1 MDMQTY
7 DKINE
12 LVVNLAKHE
21 LTGRNLHKSVEE
33 WRLAGLKLCS
43 DFNVTV
49 QHQVIAFARATRLL
63 ETLEGQDAFI
73 LEGAIDIDKVRKNIA
88 DMETNIA
95 QSVSAWAQIDR
106 ALFAI
111 IQDES
116 EPVKNSEQKPVKK
129 TPEPEHNDEGS
140 AKPAKP
146 AAPEQK
152 PTKTVA
158 SYGTYDEKVSIKT
171 PEQILSEKH
180 KDEPIKKAD
189 KTLPL
194 SKPLEPGGNWKK
206 LDLTSIGYKDP
217 EEWMINI
224 LTREVVNRKTGDSV
238 SVRTLNG
245 RITYMF
251 TETNGVVASLLDKC
265 IVSDDNPPKKTPE
278 KNAANSGMKSRYIDW
293 ISDIPR
299 IRFRIYEDGS
309 VFNDHGVIVPRF
321 ANGTKVYLS
330 DPAKPYNGKEYYVAE
345 LAWKAYHPS
354 DRTKTGQIIH
364 LNDNLADCNL
374 SNLKFVEGVIN
385 KPPVKRSDIENI
397 TKTKP
402 LEEESSIDSK
412 VPKDESVPIT
422 WYKKLDPGKYA
433 ITRLGKVLDCKSGKE
448 VRYKFL
454 NGQKAV
460 NLTSK
465 NFQKLVTVYELLK
478 AGFPD
483 RTPVH
488 VNRNGRI
495 NIEEVCQPVKPVKQD
510 KSSDDA
516 DKVEAKELPVTETVE
531 EIEADTTYVFLN
543 WISWIP
549 KNKYKIYKSGKIVDA
564 YTKKCVTIDTQQ
576 GRVRLSNFN
585 GRGIRDGKHK
595 CRFCQCSAAALI
607 WKAYHPECRSIDR
620 IHMRH
625 KDGDTRNFALS
636 NLERVKRQ

>member
-1 MDMQTY
+1 MDMNTY
-7 DKINE
+7 AKINE
-12 LVVNLAKHE
+12 LVINLAKHE
-21 LTGRNLHKSVEE
+21 LTERKLHKSVEE
-33 WRLAGLKLCS
+33 WRAAGLKLCS
-43 DFNVTV
+43 DFNETV
-49 QHQVIAFARATRLL
+49 QQQVIAFARATRLL

-73 LEGAIDIDKVRKNIA
+73 LEGAVDVDKVRQNIA
-88 DMETNIA
+88 DMKTNIV

-111 IQDES
+111 LQDEPES
-116 EPVKNSEQKPVKK
+116 AENSEQKPVKNIPA
-129 TPEPEHNDEGS
+129 PEQDNEPS
-140 AKPAKP
+140 AKPTKP

-152 PTKTVA
+152 PAKIVA
-158 SYGTYDEKVSIKT
+158 SYSTYDEKIPIKT
-171 PEQILSEKH
+171 PEQVLAEKH
-180 KDEPIKKAD
+180 KNEPIKKAD
-189 KTLPL
+189 KTMPL
-194 SKPLEPGGNWKK
+194 SKPLNLGGNWKK
-206 LDLTSIGYKDP
+206 LNLTSIGYKDP

-224 LTREVVNRKTGDSV
+224 ITREVVNRKTGNSV

-265 IVSDDNPPKKTPE
+265 IVTDDNPPKTPE
-278 KNAANSGMKSRYIDW
+278 KKAANSGMKSRYIDW

-309 VFNDHGVIVPRF
+309 VFNDHGVIVQRF

-330 DPAKPYNGKEYYVAE
+330 DPAKPYYGKEYYVAD
-345 LAWKAYHPS
+345 LVWKAYHPS
-354 DRTKTGQIIH
+354 DRTKTGQIVH
-364 LNDNLADCNL
+364 LNDNLSDCNL
-374 SNLKFVEGVIN
+374 NNLKFVAGVIN
-385 KPPVKRSDIENI
+385 KPPVKQSDIENI
-397 TKTKP
+397 VKTKP
-402 LEEESSIDSK
+402 LEEKSSIDGK

-448 VRYKFL
+448 VHYKFV

-478 AGFPD
+478 TGFPD

-495 NIEEVCQPVKPVKQD
+495 NIEEVCRPVQPVKQD
-510 KSSDDA
+510 QSSDDS

-531 EIEADTTYVFLN
+531 EIEADTTYVFLD
-543 WISWIP
+543 WIDWLP

-564 YTKKCVTIDTQQ
+564 YTGKCMIINAQQ
-576 GRVRLSNFN
+576 GRVRLSDFN
-585 GRGIRDGKHK
+585 GHGIRDGKHK
-595 CRFCQCSAAALI
+595 CRFYQVSAAALI
-607 WKAYHPECRSIDR
+607 WKAFHPECRAIDR

-625 KDGDTRNFALS
+625 KDGDIRNFALS